1 MVAIT
6 YGMSAQLEHLDTW
19 VARLL
24 QLSDQEV
31 HLYVCHHV
39 CMYLVKAAEG
49 IDGNEL
55 INEYSR

>member
-1 MVAIT
+1 
-6 YGMSAQLEHLDTW
+6 MSAQLEHLDTW

-24 QLSDQEV
+24 ELSYQEV
-31 HLYVCHHV
+31 HLYVRHHV
-39 CMYLVKAAEG
+39 CIHLVKAAEG